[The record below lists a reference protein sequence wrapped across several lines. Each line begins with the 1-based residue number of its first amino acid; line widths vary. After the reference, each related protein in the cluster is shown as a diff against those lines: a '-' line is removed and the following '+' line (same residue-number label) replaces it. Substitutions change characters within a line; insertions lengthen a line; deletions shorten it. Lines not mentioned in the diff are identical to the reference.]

1 MSEWKQEIRERL
13 APLNL
18 APAREA
24 EIVEELAQHLEDR
37 YTELSSHGAAP
48 EEAYR
53 GALAELSEG
62 ELFERELHRVERQF
76 SPEPIVLGTN
86 RRKNMIADLW
96 QDLRYGARMLLKN
109 PGFTT
114 IAVIT
119 LALGIGANTAIFSV
133 VNAVLIR
140 AFPYRQPDRL
150 VIVWETRRGEQNTVG
165 PANFFDWQE
174 QNGVFE
180 GMAAYADTRVNFIGD
195 GGPEEIPAQRITANL
210 FSVLGVNALLGRTF
224 AEEDGKPGQNN
235 VAVISFG
242 LWQSRFG
249 GDPRVIGRKV
259 ILNAGECAVIGVLP
273 PDVKW
278 RVRKFSVTG
287 QPAELWVPSITN
299 ELRQFR
305 GRFIGVVARLKPGV
319 TIPQA
324 RAEMGAV
331 AGRL

>member
-1 MSEWKQEIRERL
+1 MPKWEQEIRQRL
-13 APLNL
+13 SKSRLSPT
-18 APAREA
+18 RENA
-24 EIVEELAQHLEDR
+24 VIEELSQYLDDC
-37 YTELSSHGAAP
+37 YDELRASGVS
-48 EEAYR
+48 ESEAYR
-53 GALAELSEG
+53 RTLAELSGSEM
-62 ELFERELHRVERQF
+62 LQRELRRAERQA
-76 SPEPIVLGTN
+76 PQDPIVLGTN

-133 VNAVLIR
+133 VNAALIR

-150 VIVWETRRGEQNTVG
+150 VIVWETIQGELNTVS

-174 QNGVFE
+174 QNSVFE

-195 GGPEEIPAQRITANL
+195 GEPEEIPAQRTTANL
-210 FSVLGVNALLGRTF
+210 FSVLGVNAALGRTF

-235 VAVISFG
+235 VAVISFD

-259 ILNAGECAVIGVLP
+259 ILNAVE
-273 PDVKW
+273 
-278 RVRKFSVTG
+278 R
-287 QPAELWVPSITN
+287 
-299 ELRQFR
+299 
-305 GRFIGVVARLKPGV
+305 
-319 TIPQA
+319 
-324 RAEMGAV
+324 
-331 AGRL
+331 